1 MNRFKNHLI
10 AAGGENALR
19 MIFGDR
25 PVRTIRSVFLFCG
38 SVGLLSGTASAQ
50 APFESE
56 KEV

>member
-19 MIFGDR
+19 MILGDR
-25 PVRTIRSVFLFCG
+25 PVRAIRNVSLFCG
-38 SVGLLSGTASAQ
+38 SAGMLAGTTSAQ